1 MARKGKKKKR
11 KTKNRLI
18 SSIKWLKMLKGKAK
32 QGKVLFSEKDC
43 WDEVVKML
51 CMILG
56 DDSISNIRWWDD
68 KKVKIQEAFMQLED
82 MKSKNELQESC
93 WTEVVK
99 LLRIILGD
107 ESISTATSRE
117 LKVMKVV
124 EAIAQLEDP
133 QFGLKMLKKM
143 MTESINQNTKVKE
156 AFQLIESVLN
166 QSEILVPNQDYTD
179 EINGL
184 DQTAYMSKEE
194 IQSLQEDLAQAN
206 AISDQKAQSMTEAK
220 TFGKVSGLLSKV
232 SESCCAKMHDILD
245 PINSIQGHFVQIED
259 EQCTLHFHGSK
270 MIDEGKLAEEV
281 NFTLTYVG
289 GRLETLKLKMQS
301 DQKMI
306 PPAHLN
312 PESSNPMG
320 ALGDSFDI
328 EEFQTDSPLE
338 SWLHNLISTTVIKGY
353 EVYQRN
359 ADALNKIFQNHA
371 HFADQFQL
379 KDRVFQSNIMNAL
392 AEIYLKLES
401 NLGKL
406 ELTEIDDILVKVKD
420 MEVTGLELSWLRKT
434 LENQAEIK
442 RVEEGIQ
449 ESYLKLAKLKKKQR
463 LE

>member
-1 MARKGKKKKR
+1 MEGNGNEQPKCQRSFNHRGRK
-11 KTKNRLI
+11 N
-18 SSIKWLKMLKGKAK
+18 
-32 QGKVLFSEKDC
+32 DC

-107 ESISTATSRE
+107 ESISTATSWE

-156 AFQLIESVLN
+156 AFQLIESDLN

-184 DQTAYMSKEE
+184 DQTAYVSKEE

-281 NFTLTYVG
+281 NFTLTFVG
-289 GRLETLKLKMQS
+289 GRLEKLTLETQKS

-379 KDRVFQSNIMNAL
+379 KDRV
-392 AEIYLKLES
+392 
-401 NLGKL
+401 
-406 ELTEIDDILVKVKD
+406 KD

>member
-1 MARKGKKKKR
+1 MEGNGNEQPKCQRSFNHRGRK
-11 KTKNRLI
+11 N
-18 SSIKWLKMLKGKAK
+18 
-32 QGKVLFSEKDC
+32 DC

-107 ESISTATSRE
+107 ESISTATSWE

-143 MTESINQNTKVKE
+143 MKESINQNTKVKE
-156 AFQLIESVLN
+156 AFRLIESVLN

-220 TFGKVSGLLSKV
+220 AFGKVSGLLSKV

-245 PINSIQGHFVQIED
+245 PINSIQGHFVQVED

-270 MIDEGKLAEEV
+270 MIDEETLAEEV

-289 GRLETLKLKMQS
+289 GRLETLTLKMQS

-320 ALGDSFDI
+320 ALGDSLDI
-328 EEFQTDSPLE
+328 EEFLTDSPLE
-338 SWLHNLISTTVIKGY
+338 SWLDNLISTAVIKGY

-420 MEVTGLELSWLRKT
+420 MEVTGLELSWLLET
-434 LENQAEIK
+434 LENQAKIK
-442 RVEEGIQ
+442 RLEEAIQ
-449 ESYLKLAKLKKKQR
+449 ESILELAKLKKKQR